1 MEFISK
7 RNDVI
12 GVIMKHMEKETVK
25 IILLSVASS
34 GIAVFVISSVVI
46 LFYKMFS
53 NYFVEKNLMRYFLPL
68 PPISV
73 AAYIIAYN
81 FLKENQDI
89 STTSLWIIIKNIA
102 FITLASAGV
111 LFAFSVFIVILVE
124 GGRKFL

>member
-12 GVIMKHMEKETVK
+12 GVIMKNMDKETVK
-25 IILLSVASS
+25 IILLSVAGS
-34 GIAVFVISSVVI
+34 GIAVFVISSALI

-53 NYFVEKNLMRYFLPL
+53 DYFAEKNPMRYFLPL

-81 FLKENQDI
+81 ILKENQDI
-89 STTSLWIIIKNIA
+89 STTSLWTIIKNIA
-102 FITLASAGV
+102 SITFVSAGA

-124 GGRKFL
+124 GGRKIL

>member
-1 MEFISK
+1 
-7 RNDVI
+7 
-12 GVIMKHMEKETVK
+12 MKHMEKETVK